1 MIKRLTSVLWF
12 LAPSLLFAFND
23 EILSLLALSIMGI
36 MVIGGIIM
44 AREAM

>member
-1 MIKRLTSVLWF
+1 MKKRLTSVLLF

-23 EILSLLALSIMGI
+23 EIISLLALSIIGV
-36 MVIGGIIM
+36 MVIGGIIN